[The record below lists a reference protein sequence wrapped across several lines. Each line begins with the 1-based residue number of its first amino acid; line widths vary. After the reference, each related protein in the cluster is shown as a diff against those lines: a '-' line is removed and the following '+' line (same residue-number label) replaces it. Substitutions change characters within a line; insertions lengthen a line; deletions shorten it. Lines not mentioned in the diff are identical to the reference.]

1 MEEGMAKGMAK
12 GLAVGAEQ
20 NRRATA
26 LRMKSDGMAPAL
38 IAKYTGL
45 PIEEI
50 EGLKA
55 REGYRCQLTTIG
67 RWSL

>member
-1 MEEGMAKGMAK
+1 MEEGMAKGMEK
-12 GLAVGAEQ
+12 GLAIGAEQ

-55 REGYRCQLTTIG
+55 
-67 RWSL
+67 